1 MSATDLRRLAVLAL
15 VAFAALPRA
24 ARSADLPVG
33 MPPAPKAP
41 NIEARPAPLGQ
52 QFPADLE
59 SIARGFQTGTQPS
72 TGPIQQSPQLLVFIS
87 LSMPEPTLD
96 RLVEQAAHAGAG
108 LVLRGLA
115 EGSLTRTVARLQR
128 LIGQRAVSIQID
140 PQAFDRFGV
149 RQAPTFVLTKA
160 DAGATGCAPGL
171 CDPSQRHVMAS
182 GDVSLDYALSVF
194 ERSAP
199 DHAADARTFLRRLKP
214 TGRR

>member
-1 MSATDLRRLAVLAL
+1 MRL
-15 VAFAALPRA
+15 
-24 ARSADLPVG
+24 S
-33 MPPAPKAP
+33 
-41 NIEARPAPLGQ
+41 
-52 QFPADLE
+52 
-59 SIARGFQTGTQPS
+59 TGTQPS
-72 TGPIQQSPQLLVFIS
+72 AGPIQQSPQLLIFIS

-128 LIGQRAVSIQID
+128 LIGQRATSIQID

-149 RQAPTFVLTKA
+149 RQVPTFVLTTA
-160 DAGATGCAPGL
+160 NAGATGCAPGL
-171 CDPSQRHVMAS
+171 CDQRHVMAS

-214 TGRR
+214 QQKR